1 MMKLCENI
9 GQKYN
14 RNQIGILAG
23 ILGLISNF
31 VLFIG
36 KFLIG
41 VFAHSVSIMADA
53 INSLSDTI
61 SSLLTLVGFKI
72 AGKPA
77 DKEHPYGHERFEY
90 VSGLIVSILVLFV
103 GFKFLESSVQKIIH
117 PVAIKL
123 SPIVFFVLVLSIV
136 IKILQVLMYRYFGK
150 MIKSNALMVTSQDS
164 LNDVYTTL
172 IVLVSAAVQWV
183 TSWRID
189 GYFGFALAIYILY
202 SGYQMIT
209 EFMDVLLGSRPKQE
223 EIEKMEQCL
232 QACEDIVG
240 FHDLLVHSYGPKN
253 RFASVHIEVD
263 EKLTL
268 NQAHDIIDGIERTFK
283 DELDVELVC
292 HLDPV
297 PIDNQTHIRLRQL
310 IKNELA
316 EIDGQLRMHDLRLE
330 KNRICFDLVI
340 PLNFPFTD
348 EFLEAILTKKVNQEF
363 PNHQVEITFDH
374 NYLL

>member
-1 MMKLCENI
+1 MKLCENI

-14 RNQIGILAG
+14 RNQMGILAG

-172 IVLVSAAVQWV
+172 IVLISAAVQWV

-232 QACEDIVG
+232 QSCEDIVG

-253 RFASVHIEVD
+253 RFSSVHIEVD

-283 DELDVELVC
+283 EALDVELVC

-316 EIDGQLRMHDLRLE
+316 QIDGQLRMHDLRLE
-330 KNRICFDLVI
+330 KDRICFDLVI
-340 PLNFPFTD
+340 PLNFPFTN
-348 EFLEAILTKKVNQEF
+348 EFLEAILTQKLNREF
-363 PNHQVEITFDH
+363 PNHQVEIIFDH

>member
-1 MMKLCENI
+1 MKLCENI

-23 ILGLISNF
+23 FLGLISNF

-103 GFKFLESSVQKIIH
+103 GLKFLESSIQKIIH

-123 SPIVFFVLVLSIV
+123 SPIVFFVLVLSIG
-136 IKILQVLMYRYFGK
+136 IKIMQAVMYRYFGK

-172 IVLVSAAVQWV
+172 IVLISAAVQWV

-189 GYFGFALAIYILY
+189 GYFGFI
-202 SGYQMIT
+202 
-209 EFMDVLLGSRPKQE
+209 
-223 EIEKMEQCL
+223 
-232 QACEDIVG
+232 
-240 FHDLLVHSYGPKN
+240 
-253 RFASVHIEVD
+253 AS
-263 EKLTL
+263 
-268 NQAHDIIDGIERTFK
+268 
-283 DELDVELVC
+283 
-292 HLDPV
+292 P
-297 PIDNQTHIRLRQL
+297 
-310 IKNELA
+310 
-316 EIDGQLRMHDLRLE
+316 
-330 KNRICFDLVI
+330 
-340 PLNFPFTD
+340 
-348 EFLEAILTKKVNQEF
+348 
-363 PNHQVEITFDH
+363 
-374 NYLL
+374 

>member
-1 MMKLCENI
+1 MKLCENI

-103 GFKFLESSVQKIIH
+103 GLKFLESSIQKIIH

-123 SPIVFFVLVLSIV
+123 SPIVFFVLVLSIG
-136 IKILQVLMYRYFGK
+136 IKIMQVVMYRYFGK

-172 IVLVSAAVQWV
+172 IVLISAAVQWV

-189 GYFGFALAIYILY
+189 GYFGFALAIYIIY

-209 EFMDVLLGSRPKQE
+209 EFMDVLLGSRPNQE
-223 EIEKMEQCL
+223 EIEIMEQCL

-240 FHDLLVHSYGPKN
+240 FDDLLVHSYGPKN

-297 PIDNQTHIRLRQL
+297 PVDNQTHIRLRQL

-363 PNHQVEITFDH
+363 PNHQVEIIFDH